1 MRVKAI
7 IFHTTKPYNQ
17 AKMEN
22 SKINKSES
30 VLQLLNDTAGDIR
43 SMIQDVISSD
53 EQKIDRITSCFTKL
67 PLIKRGTI
75 ILAQGQV
82 CKHFYF
88 IETGCVRSYYIT
100 KEGLEKTRL
109 IMFERSP
116 LTVLSSIISQK
127 PTIEYLETLEDTILY
142 SISQVDFFLLRK
154 EIPEWDEFY
163 QKILE
168 DAFLFQN
175 GKIEELVTLS
185 AKERY
190 EKLQKEKPH
199 YIQRVTNKVLAT
211 YLDISQET
219 LSRLKSK

>member
-1 MRVKAI
+1 MGK
-7 IFHTTKPYNQ
+7 
-17 AKMEN
+17 
-22 SKINKSES
+22 SKNKKNEG
-30 VLQLLNDTAGDIR
+30 VLQLLNNTAGDIR
-43 SMIQDVISSD
+43 SLIQEAITAD

-67 PLIKRGTI
+67 PIIKRNTI
-75 ILAQGQV
+75 ILTQGQV

-109 IMFERSP
+109 IMFEHSP

-127 PTIEYLETLEDTILY
+127 PTIEYLETLEDTVLY
-142 SISQVDFFLLRK
+142 SISQEDFFLLRK

-163 QKILE
+163 QRMLV

-175 GKIEELVTLS
+175 SKIEELVTLS

-190 EKLQKEKPH
+190 KKLLKEKPH